1 MEGDNKPSYCLG
13 LRCGHWLTDAGC
25 GGVRG
30 EAGSISSEGKS
41 QVHGEKS
48 LPQFPEAPVGG
59 RIRCELF
66 LGTAYTGSGCRSCES
81 TAVEG
86 TGAPL
91 HLDFLQM
98 GEETERA
105 TQI

>member
-1 MEGDNKPSYCLG
+1 M
-13 LRCGHWLTDAGC
+13 
-25 GGVRG
+25 RG
-30 EAGSISSEGKS
+30 EAGGISSAGKS

-48 LPQFPEAPVGG
+48 LPRFPEAPWEDASAQ
-59 RIRCELF
+59 ELF
-66 LGTAYTGSGCRSCES
+66 LGTANTGSGCRSWES

-86 TGAPL
+86 MGAPL

-98 GEETERA
+98 GEETEGA

>member
-1 MEGDNKPSYCLG
+1 M
-13 LRCGHWLTDAGC
+13 
-25 GGVRG
+25 RG
-30 EAGSISSEGKS
+30 EAGGISSAGKS

-48 LPQFPEAPVGG
+48 LPRFPEAPWEDASAQ
-59 RIRCELF
+59 ELF
-66 LGTAYTGSGCRSCES
+66 LGTANTGSGCRSCES

-98 GEETERA
+98 GEETEGA

>member
-1 MEGDNKPSYCLG
+1 M
-13 LRCGHWLTDAGC
+13 
-25 GGVRG
+25 RG
-30 EAGSISSEGKS
+30 EAGGISSAGKS

-48 LPQFPEAPVGG
+48 LPQFPEAPW
-59 RIRCELF
+59 ELF
-66 LGTAYTGSGCRSCES
+66 LGTANTGSGCRSYES

-98 GEETERA
+98 GEETEGA

>member
-1 MEGDNKPSYCLG
+1 MKPAALVQQA
-13 LRCGHWLTDAGC
+13 RAKFM
-25 GGVRG
+25 VR
-30 EAGSISSEGKS
+30 SPSPSS
-41 QVHGEKS
+41 QR
-48 LPQFPEAPVGG
+48 LPWEDTTAQ
-59 RIRCELF
+59 ELF

-98 GEETERA
+98 GEETEGA
-105 TQI
+105 AQC

>member
-1 MEGDNKPSYCLG
+1 MKPAALVQQA
-13 LRCGHWLTDAGC
+13 RAKFM
-25 GGVRG
+25 VR
-30 EAGSISSEGKS
+30 SPS
-41 QVHGEKS
+41 
-48 LPQFPEAPVGG
+48 PRFPEAPWEDASAQ
-59 RIRCELF
+59 ELF
-66 LGTAYTGSGCRSCES
+66 LGTANTGSGCRSCES

-98 GEETERA
+98 GEETEGA